1 MKKSILIVHNRYLQR
16 GGEDNVVEQE
26 INTLSK
32 QGYVVRSLFLHN
44 QQVKPS
50 VSSVVTTPLR
60 LFFNLSSFLAVY
72 RRVRKYKIDI
82 VHVHNF
88 YYNAS
93 PSVFWAAKM
102 AGAKTV
108 YTLHNYRLFCL
119 NGLFFYNGTTCTNCL
134 NKMSFRD
141 GIQRKCFKGSALY
154 SRALAAS
161 QMFHRNMRTWNRKVD
176 RFLTINRLMYDSLL
190 LLGIPEE
197 KIRLKAN
204 YIPDLSN
211 HPVSPIQDRKD
222 FYLFAGRMS
231 EEKGIQHLIK
241 AFKQTKRP
249 LRLVGSGPL
258 RDWILTQTDD
268 NISYYPAVE
277 RSELM
282 SWFSQCKA
290 FVFPS
295 IWQEGQPMTIIEAQ
309 STGAIII
316 AGRSATTEQMIQEG
330 ETGHFYEAGNAESL
344 NAVLTS
350 FERSTEQQL
359 LHMSMAAHD
368 HFQQNY
374 TEVKHL
380 EAIEEIYNTL

>member
-1 MKKSILIVHNRYLQR
+1 MKRSILIVHNRYLQR

-26 INTLSK
+26 IHTLSK
-32 QGYVVRSLFLHN
+32 HGYFVKSLFLDNKHF
-44 QQVKPS
+44 KRS
-50 VSSVVTTPLR
+50 LSAVVTTPLR
-60 LFFNLSSFLAVY
+60 LFFNFSSFLAVY

-93 PSVFWAAKM
+93 PSIFWAAKL

-119 NGLFFYNGTTCTNCL
+119 NGLFFYNGTTCTDCL
-134 NKMSFRD
+134 DKMSFRD

-161 QMFHRNMRTWNRKVD
+161 QMLHRNMGTWNRKVD
-176 RFLTINRLMYDSLL
+176 RFITINRLMYDSLL

-204 YIPDLSN
+204 YIPDLSH
-211 HPVSPIQDRKD
+211 HPISPMQKRQD
-222 FYLFAGRMS
+222 FYLFAGRIS
-231 EEKGIQHLIK
+231 EEKGIQHLIQ
-241 AFKQTKRP
+241 AFKHSKRS
-249 LRLVGSGPL
+249 LRLVGNGPL
-258 RDWILTQTDD
+258 SDWVLTQTDD
-268 NISYYPAVE
+268 HISYYPAVE
-277 RSELM
+277 RTELM

-290 FVFPS
+290 FLFPS

-330 ETGHFYEAGNAESL
+330 KTGHFYEPGNAESL
-344 NAVLTS
+344 NTVLDS
-350 FERSTEQQL
+350 FERSTAEQL
-359 LHMSMAAHD
+359 LHMSMAASD
-368 HFQQNY
+368 HFQKNH
-374 TEVKHL
+374 TEAKHL
-380 EAIEEIYNTL
+380 EAIEEIYHAL